1 MATIKGQNLRVL
13 FDQHDPEVVNP
24 CVAGSTSCTLHVSA
38 IVQED
43 MTKDTVDDFIINE
56 VTGLEWDVQ
65 VDALVLTP
73 QQSTSGI
80 GLEELEVGL
89 SYDLIFTRTE
99 GTMNREQVSNNVT
112 FSGTAILEDLQ
123 INAPNQDESSYTAR
137 FRGYGDLQMTVPEPA
152 NEE

>member
-38 IVQED
+38 TVQED
-43 MTKDTVDDFIINE
+43 ITKDTVDDFIINE

-73 QQSTSGI
+73 QPWTYEM
-80 GLEELEVGL
+80 GLEDLEVGIA
-89 SYDLIFTRTE
+89 YDLIFTRTF
-99 GTMNREQVSNNVT
+99 GVRNSEQATNEVQLY
-112 FSGTAILEDLQ
+112 GEAILEDLQ
-123 INAPNQDESSYTAR
+123 INSPNQDIASYTAK
-137 FRGYGDLQMTVPEPA
+137 FKGNGDLQMTVPEPA

>member
-13 FDQHDPEVVNP
+13 FDQLDPEVVNP
-24 CVAGSTSCTLHVSA
+24 CVAGSTNCTLHVA
-38 IVQED
+38 ATIQED

-65 VDALVLTP
+65 VDALVMTP
-73 QQSTSGI
+73 GPWAYGM
-80 GLEELEVGL
+80 GLEDLEVGIP
-89 SYDLIFTRTE
+89 YDLIFTRTE
-99 GTMNREQVSNNVT
+99 GTRNSEQVANEVT
-112 FSGTAILEDLQ
+112 FKGEAILEDLQ